1 MKKFLPLII
10 IVIVIAATATALF
23 AFRSGGPEAEEKKVI
38 VNSGDKVEVLYFH
51 LTRRCVTCQA
61 VETVSADAV
70 HELYA
75 EEIKE
80 GKVVFRSLNIED
92 KATEETAERA
102 KATGQCLLII
112 SGDARIDLTSE
123 GFMYARNKP
132 EKLREEIQKAID
144 PLLKAAKQN

>member
-1 MKKFLPLII
+1 MKKFLPII
-10 IVIVIAATATALF
+10 IITVVIGAATAALF
-23 AFRSGGPEAEEKKVI
+23 AFRSGAPEADEKVAFT
-38 VNSGDKVEVLYFH
+38 SGEKVEVLYFH

-61 VETVSADAV
+61 VETVASDAV

-75 EEIKE
+75 DEMKE

-92 KATEETAERA
+92 KATEEDAVRA
-102 KATGQCLLII
+102 KATGQCLLVI
-112 SGDARIDLTSE
+112 SGDTRIDLTSE

-132 EKLREEIQKAID
+132 EKLREEIKKAVD

>member
-1 MKKFLPLII
+1 MKKFLPLI
-10 IVIVIAATATALF
+10 VIAVVIAATATALF
-23 AFRSGGPEAEEKKVI
+23 AFRSGSPDTEEKV
-38 VNSGDKVEVLYFH
+38 VFASGEKVEVLYFH

-61 VETVSADAV
+61 VETVSSDAV

-92 KATEETAERA
+92 KATEGDAGRA
-102 KATGQCLLII
+102 KATGQCLLVI
-112 SGDARIDLTSE
+112 SGDTRIDLTSE

-132 EKLREEIQKAID
+132 EKLREEIKKAID
-144 PLLKAAKQN
+144 PLLKATKQN

>member
-1 MKKFLPLII
+1 MKKFLPMII
-10 IVIVIAATATALF
+10 IAVVIAATATALF
-23 AFRSGGPEAEEKKVI
+23 AFRSGSPDAEEKV
-38 VNSGDKVEVLYFH
+38 VSASGEKVEVLYFH

-92 KATEETAERA
+92 KATEEDAVRA
-102 KATGQCLLII
+102 KATGQCLLVI
-112 SGDARIDLTSE
+112 SGDTRIDLTSE

-132 EKLREEIQKAID
+132 EKLREEIKKAID
-144 PLLKAAKQN
+144 PLLKASKQN

>member
-1 MKKFLPLII
+1 MII
-10 IVIVIAATATALF
+10 IAVVIATTVTALF
-23 AFRSGGPEAEEKKVI
+23 AFRSGSTQAEEKV
-38 VNSGDKVEVLYFH
+38 VFAAGEKVEVLYFH

-61 VETVSADAV
+61 VETVAADAV
-70 HELYA
+70 HALYA
-75 EEIKE
+75 EEVKE

-92 KATEETAERA
+92 KATEETAGRA

-112 SGDARIDLTSE
+112 SGDTRIDLTSE

-132 EKLREEIQKAID
+132 EKLKEEIKKAID

>member
-1 MKKFLPLII
+1 MKKYLPLII
-10 IVIVIAATATALF
+10 IAIVIAATATALF
-23 AFRSGGPEAEEKKVI
+23 AFRSGSPQAEEKV
-38 VNSGDKVEVLYFH
+38 VFSPGEKVEVLYFH

-61 VETVSADAV
+61 VETVAADAV
-70 HELYA
+70 HALYA

-80 GKVVFRSLNIED
+80 GKLVFRSLNIED
-92 KATEETAERA
+92 KATEETAGRA

-112 SGDARIDLTSE
+112 SGDARIDLTSV

-132 EKLREEIQKAID
+132 EKLREEIKKAID

>member
-10 IVIVIAATATALF
+10 IAVVIAATATALF
-23 AFRSGGPEAEEKKVI
+23 AFRSGSPDAEEKV
-38 VNSGDKVEVLYFH
+38 VFASGEKVEVLYFH

-75 EEIKE
+75 EEVKE
-80 GKVVFRSLNIED
+80 GKVVFKSLNIED
-92 KATEETAERA
+92 KATEGDAERA
-102 KATGQCLLII
+102 KATGQCLLVI
-112 SGDARIDLTSE
+112 SDDTRIDLTSE

-132 EKLREEIQKAID
+132 EKLKEEIKKAID
-144 PLLKAAKQN
+144 PLLKATKQN